1 MSRRNSFLVEQGLS
15 LAWVVATVATIGSL
29 YFSEIEGYIPC
40 NFCWYQRILM
50 YPLVIILGIA
60 TARKD
65 FNQIIYV
72 LPISIIGMGIS
83 SFHYAIQKTDWFEHT
98 GNACGIVPCDAQYIN
113 WLGFI
118 TIPFLAFIAFTL
130 ITLILIFTRLAQKN
144 N

>member
-83 SFHYAIQKTDWFEHT
+83 STHNSTPYSEMYKTIIILRDSLIKSNQKVEE
-98 GNACGIVPCDAQYIN
+98 G
-113 WLGFI
+113 
-118 TIPFLAFIAFTL
+118 
-130 ITLILIFTRLAQKN
+130 
-144 N
+144 